1 MTGYSDQEAMG
12 KNPRILKTGYT
23 TDEQY
28 LELWR
33 IISSGGTWEGMFCNK
48 KKDGDFYWESAKI
61 SPILNES
68 GIITHYMA
76 VKEDITKRKQIEEQ
90 IEMLKKSIDVMPE
103 GAYWMDVDFNFVYI
117 NEAGLK
123 SLGYAKEELIGK
135 SLMIVN
141 PSVTPEGI
149 IKLKELLIKGGLSKN
164 ETIHRRK
171 DGSELH
177 VEVSTTYVKYDNKEY
192 FCGIAMDIT
201 KRKETELMLEKE
213 RRLLRTVIDNIP
225 DSVYCLDV
233 ECRKTLANVTDLR
246 YMGAKSEAEV
256 LGKNDFDFYPEE
268 IAKEFFELDHKVIQS
283 NLPLFNIEESLL
295 DEYGAKVWLL
305 SSKIPIQDKNG
316 NVIGLLGIGRDI
328 TARKK
333 AELEIIHKNEEL
345 RKVNAEKDKFF
356 SILAHDLRSPF
367 NGFLGLT
374 EVMAKELNHITLNEI
389 QEIAFSLNNSAAN
402 LYTLLGNLLEW
413 SRIQRGLISVNPAS
427 ILLSSIIN
435 NCLNL
440 TIESAKNK
448 QIQLGFDIPDNLM
461 VFTDSNILEGIIR
474 NLTNN
479 AVKFTP
485 IGGKI
490 DIVAKSTS
498 DNFVEI
504 SIRDTGIGMSKQ
516 MIDDLFKLDINTSR
530 KGTEGET
537 STGLGLIICMDL
549 IEKLGGD
556 MRIESE
562 EGKGSTFSFTIP
574 QK

>member
-374 EVMAKELNHITLNEI
+374 EVMAKELNHMTLNEI